1 MTMCKIVGAKLS
13 NHVLSTV
20 TTKSAMSCVAKC
32 TADKE
37 CKSANYNTA
46 SRTCELN
53 HSNGLRHDARAAD
66 FDVNTGDLT
75 NLYFHSHEC

>member
-1 MTMCKIVGAKLS
+1 MGAKLS
-13 NHVLSTV
+13 NHVLSMA
-20 TTKSAMSCVAKC
+20 TTKSVMSCVAKC

-53 HSNGLRHDARAAD
+53 HSNGLCHDATAAD
-66 FDVNTGDLT
+66 FNVNTEDST
-75 NLYFHSHEC
+75 NLFFHSHEY